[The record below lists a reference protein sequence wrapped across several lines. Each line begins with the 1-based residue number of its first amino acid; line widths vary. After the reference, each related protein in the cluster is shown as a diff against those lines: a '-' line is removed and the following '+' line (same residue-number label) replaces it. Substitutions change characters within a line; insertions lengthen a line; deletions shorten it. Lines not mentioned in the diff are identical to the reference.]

1 MSDDRGSNLVG
12 RAYGAPLDD
21 LTHKIVGPSGI
32 RYDDP
37 YQGNEGDRQMNGNGK
52 GSVDARRDTKW
63 LITTV
68 IAIAAASLSTFMSAS
83 WSLAE
88 HETKIELA
96 AKTLDAHRED
106 LRVHVDPDDRISLE
120 GRLVRIEALL
130 EMAIDRLDKMSHDA
144 KVR

>member
-1 MSDDRGSNLVG
+1 MGDERDRKLWGS
-12 RAYGAPLDD
+12 AYGSPLNE
-21 LTHKIVGPSGI
+21 LTHKLVGPSGWK
-32 RYDDP
+32 YNDP
-37 YQGNEGDRQMNGNGK
+37 HQGSEGERMNGNGK
-52 GSVDARRDTKW
+52 NAVESKRDTKW